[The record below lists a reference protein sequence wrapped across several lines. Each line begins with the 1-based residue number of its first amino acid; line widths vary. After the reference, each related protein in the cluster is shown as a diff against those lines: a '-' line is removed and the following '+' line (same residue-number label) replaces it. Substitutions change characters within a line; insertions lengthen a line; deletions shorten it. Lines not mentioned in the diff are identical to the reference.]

1 MTDFKQR
8 FDIFICGGSQH
19 VGLLQPLLEQLLPF
33 GTVHLASSFL
43 TEDDVGRLQGSCDV
57 LHRPTHSHDGYANFE
72 LFCIKDLYRLAT
84 APYFIKLDADV
95 TLSSD
100 WIAYVEACIAA
111 HPHAVLMGPWKGD
124 IEIDVEL
131 SGPPVR
137 RRLHRDVRV
146 VGGAKVIGGF
156 CVARTAFFKQRLWLL
171 DGIHEGVLARQP
183 TTRTAPRETMTVRGR
198 VGKHGSPCS
207 EDTLRSLLV
216 HAVGASHRLRVIDS
230 GGRIH
235 IDRQESHGARAR

>member
-8 FDIFICGGSQH
+8 FDVFICGGSQH
-19 VGLLQPLLEQLLPF
+19 FGLLQPLLEQLLPY

-43 TEDDVGRLQGSCDV
+43 TEREVGRLRRSCDM
-57 LHRPTHSHDGYANFE
+57 LHRPTHSQSGYANFE

-100 WIAYVEACIAA
+100 WIDYVETCIDA

-124 IEIDVEL
+124 VEINVEL
-131 SGPPVR
+131 AGPPIR
-137 RRLHRDVRV
+137 RRLRRDVRI
-146 VGGAKVIGGF
+146 VGGTKVIGGF
-156 CVARTAFFKQRLWLL
+156 CVGRTAFFKQRLGLL
-171 DGIHEGVLARQP
+171 ECIHEGVLSGRP
-183 TTRTAPRETMTVRGR
+183 GSRTSPCETMTVRGR
-198 VGKHGSPCS
+198 VGKRGSPCS

-216 HAVGASHRLRVIDS
+216 HAVGASHRLRVVDS
-230 GGRIH
+230 AGRIRL
-235 IDRQESHGARAR
+235 DGRDGDAARAR